1 MSVLVVGPRS
11 MLAQELLP
19 CLQQAGLSVV
29 GRGRPG
35 LDLTQKASIDA
46 VFEEVRPDIC
56 INTAAYTAVDKA
68 ESDAA
73 GAFAVNCDGVASLA
87 EACRAVA
94 VPLIHLSTDYV
105 FPGTASRPYLEEDPT
120 APLGVYGRSKWE
132 GEEALRAMHREHL
145 IVRTAWLYGHH
156 GNNFVKT
163 MLRLARERQVLQVV
177 HDQHGCPTWTRD
189 LARAL
194 TVMCQRLAQA
204 QDTHLWGTYH
214 FCGAGQTTWYDFARA
229 IFAEVRGS
237 EVLRIQRVDPIPTTA
252 YPTPAQR
259 PAYSVLDCSK
269 IHRVFGITPR
279 PWRDTLHD
287 CMQEWPQ

>member
-1 MSVLVVGPRS
+1 

-19 CLQQAGLSVV
+19 CLQQAGFSVV

-35 LDLTQKASIDA
+35 LDLTQKASIHA

-73 GAFAVNCDGVASLA
+73 GAFAVNRDGVANLA
-87 EACRAVA
+87 EACHAVHM
-94 VPLIHLSTDYV
+94 PLIHLSTDYV

-120 APLGVYGRSKWE
+120 IPLGVYGRSKWE
-132 GEEALRAMHREHL
+132 GEEAVRAMHREHL
-145 IVRTAWLYGHH
+145 LVRTAWLYGHH
-156 GNNFVKT
+156 GTNFVKT

-177 HDQHGCPTWTRD
+177 QDQHGCPTWTRD

-194 TVMCQRLAQA
+194 TVICQHLTHTQEA
-204 QDTHLWGTYH
+204 HLWGTYH

-229 IFAEVRGS
+229 IFAEVPSS
-237 EVLRIQRVDPIPTTA
+237 EALSIQRVDPIPTTA

-269 IHRVFGITPR
+269 IQRVFGITPR
-279 PWRDTLHD
+279 PWRDSLHD

>member
-1 MSVLVVGPRS
+1 

-19 CLQQAGLSVV
+19 CLQQAGLRAV
-29 GRGRPG
+29 GRGRPE
-35 LDLTQKASIDA
+35 LDLTQKASIHA
-46 VFEEVRPDIC
+46 VFEDVRPDIC

-73 GAFAVNCDGVASLA
+73 GAFAVNRDGVASLA

-94 VPLIHLSTDYV
+94 IPFIHLSTDYV
-105 FPGTASRPYLEEDPT
+105 FPGTASRPYQEEDPT
-120 APLGVYGRSKWE
+120 APLGTYGRSKWE
-132 GEEALRAMHREHL
+132 GEEAVRDIHAQHL

-156 GNNFVKT
+156 GSNFVKT

-177 HDQHGCPTWTRD
+177 HDQQGCPTWTRE

-229 IFAEVRGS
+229 IFAEVRFS
-237 EVLRIQRVDPIPTTA
+237 EALRIQRVDPIPTTA

-259 PAYSVLDCSK
+259 PAYSVLDCTK

-279 PWRDTLHD
+279 PWRDSLHD

>member
-1 MSVLVVGPRS
+1 LR
-11 MLAQELLP
+11 
-19 CLQQAGLSVV
+19 QAGFGVI
-29 GRGRPG
+29 GHGRPG
-35 LDLTQKASIDA
+35 LDLIQRASIHA
-46 VFEEVRPDIC
+46 VFEKVHPDIC

-73 GAFAVNCDGVASLA
+73 EAFAVNRDGVASLA

-94 VPLIHLSTDYV
+94 IPCIHLSTDYV

-132 GEEALRAMHREHL
+132 GEEALRDIHEQHL

-156 GNNFVKT
+156 GSNFVKT
-163 MLRLARERQVLQVV
+163 MVRLARERQVLQVV

-189 LARAL
+189 LACAL
-194 TVMCQRLAQA
+194 TVMCQRLAHT
-204 QDTHLWGTYH
+204 QDAGLWGTYH

-229 IFAEVRGS
+229 IFAEVPCS
-237 EVLRIQRVDPIPTTA
+237 AALSIQRVDPIPTTA
-252 YPTPAQR
+252 YPTPARR
-259 PAYSVLDCSK
+259 PAYSVLDCTK
-269 IHRVFGITPR
+269 IQKVFGITPR
-279 PWRDTLHD
+279 PWRDSLHD

>member
-19 CLQQAGLSVV
+19 CLQQAGFSVV

-35 LDLTQKASIDA
+35 LDLTQKASIYA

-68 ESDAA
+68 ESDVA
-73 GAFAVNCDGVASLA
+73 GAFAVNRDGVASLA
-87 EACRAVA
+87 EACRAVHI
-94 VPLIHLSTDYV
+94 PLLHLSTDYV

-132 GEEALRAMHREHL
+132 GEAAVRAMHREHL

-156 GNNFVKT
+156 GTNFVKT

-177 HDQHGCPTWTRD
+177 QDQYGCPTWTRE

-194 TVMCQRLAQA
+194 TVICQHLTRA
-204 QDTHLWGTYH
+204 QDAPLWGTYH
-214 FCGAGQTTWYDFARA
+214 FCGAGQTTWYDFSRA
-229 IFAEVRGS
+229 IFAEVRFS
-237 EVLRIQRVDPIPTTA
+237 EELSIQRVDPIPTTA

-269 IHRVFGITPR
+269 IQRVFGITPR
-279 PWRDTLHD
+279 LWRDSLHD

>member
-1 MSVLVVGPRS
+1 

-19 CLQQAGLSVV
+19 CLQQAGFSVV
-29 GRGRPG
+29 GRGRPE
-35 LDLTQKASIDA
+35 LDITQKASINA

-73 GAFAVNCDGVASLA
+73 GAFAVNRDGVASLA

-94 VPLIHLSTDYV
+94 IPCIHLSTDYV

-132 GEEALRAMHREHL
+132 GEEAVRAMHREHL

-156 GNNFVKT
+156 GSNFVKT

-177 HDQHGCPTWTRD
+177 HDQHGCPTWTRE

-194 TVMCQRLAQA
+194 TVMCQHLAQA
-204 QDTHLWGTYH
+204 QDGHLWGTYH

-229 IFAEVRGS
+229 IFAEVS
-237 EVLRIQRVDPIPTTA
+237 PSDVLSIQRVDPIPTTA

-259 PAYSVLDCSK
+259 PTYSVLDCSK
-269 IHRVFGITPR
+269 IQRVFGITPR
-279 PWRDTLHD
+279 PWRDSLHD
-287 CMQEWPQ
+287 CMQERPQ

>member
-19 CLQQAGLSVV
+19 CLQQAGFSVV

-35 LDLTQKASIDA
+35 LDLTQKASIHA

-73 GAFAVNCDGVASLA
+73 EAFAVNHDGVASLA

-94 VPLIHLSTDYV
+94 IPCIHLSTDYV
-105 FPGTASRPYLEEDPT
+105 FPGTASRPYQEEDPT

-132 GEEALRAMHREHL
+132 GEEALRAIHREHL

-156 GNNFVKT
+156 GSNFVKT

-194 TVMCQRLAQA
+194 TIMCQRLTQA
-204 QDTHLWGTYH
+204 QDAQFWGTYH

-229 IFAEVRGS
+229 IFAEVRFS
-237 EVLRIQRVDPIPTTA
+237 EALSIERVDPIPTTA

-269 IHRVFGITPR
+269 IQRVFGMTPR
-279 PWRDTLHD
+279 PWRDSLHD

>member
-1 MSVLVVGPRS
+1 MIVLVVGPRS

-19 CLQQAGLSVV
+19 CLQQAGFSVV

-35 LDLTQKASIDA
+35 LDLTQKASIHT

-73 GAFAVNCDGVASLA
+73 GAFAVNRDGVASLA

-94 VPLIHLSTDYV
+94 IPCIHLSTDYV
-105 FPGTASRPYLEEDPT
+105 FPGAESRPYLEEDPT

-156 GNNFVKT
+156 GTNFVKT

-194 TVMCQRLAQA
+194 TVICHHL
-204 QDTHLWGTYH
+204 THTQNAHFWGTYH

-229 IFAEVRGS
+229 IFAEVRFS
-237 EVLRIQRVDPIPTTA
+237 EVLSIQRVDPIPTTA
-252 YPTPAQR
+252 YPTPAKR
-259 PAYSVLDCSK
+259 PAYSVLDCTK
-269 IHRVFGITPR
+269 IQRVFGITPR
-279 PWRDTLHD
+279 PWRDSLHD

>member
-1 MSVLVVGPRS
+1 MIVLVVGPRS

-19 CLQQAGLSVV
+19 CLQQAGFSVV

-35 LDLTQKASIDA
+35 LDLTQKASIHT

-73 GAFAVNCDGVASLA
+73 GAFAVNRDGVASLA

-94 VPLIHLSTDYV
+94 IPCIHLSTDYV
-105 FPGTASRPYLEEDPT
+105 FPGAESRPYLEEDPT

-156 GNNFVKT
+156 GTNFVKT

-189 LARAL
+189 LACAL
-194 TVMCQRLAQA
+194 TVMCQRLAHT
-204 QDTHLWGTYH
+204 QDAGLWGTYH

-229 IFAEVRGS
+229 IFAEVPCS
-237 EVLRIQRVDPIPTTA
+237 AALSIQRVDPIPTTA
-252 YPTPAQR
+252 YPTPARR
-259 PAYSVLDCSK
+259 PAYSVLDCTK
-269 IHRVFGITPR
+269 IQKVFGITPR
-279 PWRDTLHD
+279 PWRDSLHD